1 MQLTLTIDGKKYVV
15 DVEVIEGEEVRM
27 PASFPEPTS
36 TIQSKPLAPQ
46 QPVPQPAFRQ
56 QSPADNLPDEKV
68 CRSPIAGI
76 VQRVNVQ
83 VGQNLQVNDLL
94 VVLEAM
100 KMETNITAHAAGIVK
115 AIMTTPGEDVKAG
128 QALIEFE

>member
-1 MQLTLTIDGKKYVV
+1 MQLILTIDGKKYIV
-15 DVEVIEGEEVRM
+15 DVDVLEGEEIRT
-27 PASFPEPTS
+27 PDSFQDQTS
-36 TIQSKPLAPQ
+36 TIQSKQVVMPSPQPLAM
-46 QPVPQPAFRQ
+46 QPV
-56 QSPADNLPDEKV
+56 ADGLPDENV

-83 VGQNLQVNDLL
+83 VGQKLQIDDLL

-100 KMETNITAHAAGIVK
+100 KMETNITAHSAGTVK
-115 AIMTTPGEDVKAG
+115 KIMASPGEAVKSG

>member
-1 MQLTLTIDGKKYVV
+1 MQLILTIDGNKYIV
-15 DVEVIEGEEVRM
+15 DVEVLEGEDIRT
-27 PASFPEPTS
+27 PDSFQALTS
-36 TIQSKPLAPQ
+36 TIQSKQVVTPSPQPLAI
-46 QPVPQPAFRQ
+46 QPV
-56 QSPADNLPDEKV
+56 SDGLPDNKV

-83 VGQNLQVNDLL
+83 VGQKLQVDDLL

-100 KMETNITAHAAGIVK
+100 KMETNITAHSDGTVK
-115 AIMTTPGEDVKAG
+115 KIMASQGEAVKSG

>member
-15 DVEVIEGEEVRM
+15 DVEVLEGEEVRLPDPS
-27 PASFPEPTS
+27 PAPVS
-36 TIQSKPLAPQ
+36 TIQTGQAF
-46 QPVPQPAFRQ
+46 QPAPRPQ
-56 QSPADNLPDEKV
+56 TAPPAADGLADDKV

-83 VGQNLQVNDLL
+83 PGQQLQVNDLL
-94 VVLEAM
+94 FVLEAM
-100 KMETNITAHAAGIVK
+100 KMETNITAHTAGKVKKILAAVGEAVK
-115 AIMTTPGEDVKAG
+115 SG

>member
-1 MQLTLTIDGKKYVV
+1 VQLILTIDGKKYIV
-15 DVEVIEGEEVRM
+15 DVDVLEGEEIRM
-27 PASFPEPTS
+27 PDSFQELTS
-36 TIQSKPLAPQ
+36 TIPSKQIIAPS
-46 QPVPQPAFRQ
+46 PQPIAA
-56 QSPADNLPDEKV
+56 PPVADGLPDDKV

-83 VGQNLQVNDLL
+83 VGQKLQVDDLL

-100 KMETNITAHAAGIVK
+100 KMETNITAHTAGQVK
-115 AIMTTPGEDVKAG
+115 KIMASPGEAVKSG

>member
-1 MQLTLTIDGKKYVV
+1 MQLILTIDGKKYVV
-15 DVEVIEGEEVRM
+15 DVDVLEGEEIRT
-27 PASFPEPTS
+27 PDSFQEQTS
-36 TIQSKPLAPQ
+36 TIQSRQVVMPSPQPLAML
-46 QPVPQPAFRQ
+46 PV
-56 QSPADNLPDEKV
+56 ADGLPDEKV

-83 VGQNLQVNDLL
+83 VGQKLQIDDLL

-100 KMETNITAHAAGIVK
+100 KMETNITAHTAGTVK
-115 AIMTTPGEDVKAG
+115 KIMASPGEAVKSG

>member
-1 MQLTLTIDGKKYVV
+1 M
-15 DVEVIEGEEVRM
+15 EVLEGEECRM
-27 PASFPEPTS
+27 PDIFQEMTS
-36 TIQSKPLAPQ
+36 TIQSRHVVAPSPQPLAM
-46 QPVPQPAFRQ
+46 QPV
-56 QSPADNLPDEKV
+56 ADGLPDNKV

-83 VGQNLQVNDLL
+83 VGQKLQVDDLL

-100 KMETNITAHAAGIVK
+100 KMETNITAHTDGTVK
-115 AIMTTPGEDVKAG
+115 KILASPGEAVKSG

>member
-1 MQLTLTIDGKKYVV
+1 MQLILTIDGKKYIV
-15 DVEVIEGEEVRM
+15 DLEVIEGEEIRM
-27 PASFPEPTS
+27 PDSFHELTS
-36 TIQSKPLAPQ
+36 TIQSKQVVAPLPQPLAM
-46 QPVPQPAFRQ
+46 QPI
-56 QSPADNLPDEKV
+56 ADGLPDNKV

-83 VGQNLQVNDLL
+83 VGQKLQIDDLL

-100 KMETNITAHAAGIVK
+100 KMETNITAHTAGTVK
-115 AIMTTPGEDVKAG
+115 KIMASPGEAVKSG

>member
-1 MQLTLTIDGKKYVV
+1 VQLTLTIDGKKYVV
-15 DVEVIEGEEVRM
+15 DVEVLEGEEVRM

-36 TIQSKPLAPQ
+36 TIQSKQVVAPPPQ
-46 QPVPQPAFRQ
+46 VAAVQPV
-56 QSPADNLPDEKV
+56 ADGLPDEKV
-68 CRSPIAGI
+68 CRSPIAGV

-83 VGQNLQVNDLL
+83 VGQKLQVNDLL

-100 KMETNITAHAAGIVK
+100 KMETNITAHAAGTVK
-115 AIMTTPGEDVKAG
+115 KIMTSPGEAVKSG

>member
-1 MQLTLTIDGKKYVV
+1 VQLTLTIDGKKYVV
-15 DVEVIEGEEVRM
+15 DVEVLEGEEVRT

-36 TIQSKPLAPQ
+36 TIQSKQIVVTPPRPLA
-46 QPVPQPAFRQ
+46 VQPA
-56 QSPADNLPDEKV
+56 ADGLPDDKV

-83 VGQNLQVNDLL
+83 VGQKLQVNDLL

-100 KMETNITAHAAGIVK
+100 KMETNITAHTAGTVK
-115 AIMTTPGEDVKAG
+115 NVMASPGEAVKSG

>member
-1 MQLTLTIDGKKYVV
+1 VQLILTIDGKKYIV
-15 DVEVIEGEEVRM
+15 DVEVIEGEEIRM
-27 PASFPEPTS
+27 PDSFHELTS
-36 TIQSKPLAPQ
+36 TIQSKQVVAPLPQPLAM
-46 QPVPQPAFRQ
+46 QPI
-56 QSPADNLPDEKV
+56 ADGLPDNKV

-83 VGQNLQVNDLL
+83 VGQKLQIDDLL

-100 KMETNITAHAAGIVK
+100 KMETNITAHTAGTVK
-115 AIMTTPGEDVKAG
+115 KIMASPGEAVKSG

>member
-15 DVEVIEGEEVRM
+15 DVEVVEGEELRM

-36 TIQSKPLAPQ
+36 TIQSKPVMVSPL
-46 QPVPQPAFRQ
+46 QPAAVT
-56 QSPADNLPDEKV
+56 PVADGLADDKV
-68 CRSPIAGI
+68 CRSPIAGV

-83 VGQNLQVNDLL
+83 VGQKLQVDDLL

-100 KMETNITAHAAGIVK
+100 KMETNITAHTAGIVK
-115 AIMTTPGEDVKAG
+115 KILATPGEAVKSG
-128 QALIEFE
+128 QALIEFQ

>member
-1 MQLTLTIDGKKYVV
+1 VQLILTIDGKKYVV
-15 DVEVIEGEEVRM
+15 EVEVLEGEEIRT
-27 PASFPEPTS
+27 PDSFQEQTS
-36 TIQSKPLAPQ
+36 TIQSRLVVAPSPQPLAI
-46 QPVPQPAFRQ
+46 QPV
-56 QSPADNLPDEKV
+56 ADGLPDENV

-83 VGQNLQVNDLL
+83 VGQKLQIDDLL

-100 KMETNITAHAAGIVK
+100 KMETNITAHSAGTVK
-115 AIMTTPGEDVKAG
+115 KIMASPGEAVKSG

>member
-1 MQLTLTIDGKKYVV
+1 MQLTLTIDGKKYIV
-15 DVEVIEGEEVRM
+15 DVEVLEGEEVRSPAEYSEQISTIKSHHAQPPVVPVAQAPV
-27 PASFPEPTS
+27 PAS
-36 TIQSKPLAPQ
+36 
-46 QPVPQPAFRQ
+46 
-56 QSPADNLPDEKV
+56 DGLPDDKV

-83 VGQNLQVNDLL
+83 VGQKLQVDDLL

-100 KMETNITAHAAGIVK
+100 KMETNITAHTAGTVK
-115 AIMTTPGEDVKAG
+115 RILASPGEAVKSG

>member
-1 MQLTLTIDGKKYVV
+1 MQLILTIDGNKYIV
-15 DVEVIEGEEVRM
+15 DVEVLEGEEIRT
-27 PASFPEPTS
+27 PDSFQALTS
-36 TIQSKPLAPQ
+36 TIQSKQVVTPSPQPLAI
-46 QPVPQPAFRQ
+46 QPV
-56 QSPADNLPDEKV
+56 SDGLPDNKV

-83 VGQNLQVNDLL
+83 VGQKLQVDDLL

-100 KMETNITAHAAGIVK
+100 KMETNITAHSGGTVK
-115 AIMTTPGEDVKAG
+115 KIMASQGEAVKSG

>member
-1 MQLTLTIDGKKYVV
+1 MQLILTIDGNKYIV
-15 DVEVIEGEEVRM
+15 DVEVLEGEEIRT
-27 PASFPEPTS
+27 PDSFQALTS
-36 TIQSKPLAPQ
+36 TIQPKQVVTPSPQPLAI
-46 QPVPQPAFRQ
+46 QPV
-56 QSPADNLPDEKV
+56 SDGLPDNKV

-83 VGQNLQVNDLL
+83 VGQKLQVDDLL

-100 KMETNITAHAAGIVK
+100 KMETNITAHSDGTVK
-115 AIMTTPGEDVKAG
+115 KIMASQGEAVKSG

>member
-1 MQLTLTIDGKKYVV
+1 MQLILTIDGNKYI
-15 DVEVIEGEEVRM
+15 VEVEVLEGEEIRT
-27 PASFPEPTS
+27 PDSFQALTS
-36 TIQSKPLAPQ
+36 TIQSKQVVTPSPQPLAI
-46 QPVPQPAFRQ
+46 QPV
-56 QSPADNLPDEKV
+56 SDGLPDNKV

-83 VGQNLQVNDLL
+83 VGQKLQVDDLL

-100 KMETNITAHAAGIVK
+100 KMETNITAHSDGTVK
-115 AIMTTPGEDVKAG
+115 KIMASQGEAVKSG

>member
-1 MQLTLTIDGKKYVV
+1 VQLILTIDGKKYVV
-15 DVEVIEGEEVRM
+15 DVDVLEGEEIRT
-27 PASFPEPTS
+27 PASFPELTS
-36 TIQSKPLAPQ
+36 TIQSRQVVAP
-46 QPVPQPAFRQ
+46 PPPFVATPAN
-56 QSPADNLPDEKV
+56 DGLPDEKV

-83 VGQNLQVNDLL
+83 VGQKLQVDDLL

-100 KMETNITAHAAGIVK
+100 KMETNITAHTAGTVK
-115 AIMTTPGEDVKAG
+115 KIMASPGEAVKSG

>member
-1 MQLTLTIDGKKYVV
+1 VQLTLTIDGKKYIV
-15 DVEVIEGEEVRM
+15 DVEVLEGEEVRM
-27 PASFPEPTS
+27 PDGISEQTS
-36 TIQSKPLAPQ
+36 TIKSHHA
-46 QPVPQPAFRQ
+46 PVPVVPPAHI
-56 QSPADNLPDEKV
+56 PEPVADGLPDEKV

-83 VGQNLQVNDLL
+83 VGQKLQVDDLL

-100 KMETNITAHAAGIVK
+100 KMETNITAHAAGTVK
-115 AIMTTPGEDVKAG
+115 RILASPGEAVKSG

>member
-1 MQLTLTIDGKKYVV
+1 MQLILTIDGKKYVV
-15 DVEVIEGEEVRM
+15 DVDVLEGEEIRT
-27 PASFPEPTS
+27 PDSFQEQTS
-36 TIQSKPLAPQ
+36 TIQSRQVVAPSPQPLAML
-46 QPVPQPAFRQ
+46 PV
-56 QSPADNLPDEKV
+56 ADGLPDEKV

-83 VGQNLQVNDLL
+83 VGQKLQIDDLL

-100 KMETNITAHAAGIVK
+100 KMETNITAHTAGTVK
-115 AIMTTPGEDVKAG
+115 KIMASPGEAVKSG

>member
-1 MQLTLTIDGKKYVV
+1 MQLILTIDGKKYVV
-15 DVEVIEGEEVRM
+15 DVEVLEGEEIRTPGM
-27 PASFPEPTS
+27 FQELTS
-36 TIQSKPLAPQ
+36 TIQSKQVIAPSPLPPAM
-46 QPVPQPAFRQ
+46 QPV
-56 QSPADNLPDEKV
+56 ADGLPDEKV

-83 VGQNLQVNDLL
+83 VGQKLQVDDLL

-100 KMETNITAHAAGIVK
+100 KMETNITAHKDGTVK
-115 AIMTTPGEDVKAG
+115 KIMASPGEAVKSG

>member
-1 MQLTLTIDGKKYVV
+1 MQLILTIDGKKYIV
-15 DVEVIEGEEVRM
+15 DVDVLEGEEIRM
-27 PASFPEPTS
+27 QGAFQELTS
-36 TIQSKPLAPQ
+36 TIPSKQIIAPS
-46 QPVPQPAFRQ
+46 PQPQAV
-56 QSPADNLPDEKV
+56 PPVADGLPDDKV

-83 VGQNLQVNDLL
+83 VGQKLQVEDLL

-100 KMETNITAHAAGIVK
+100 KMETNITAHTAGKVK
-115 AIMTTPGEDVKAG
+115 KIMATPGEAVKSG

>member
-15 DVEVIEGEEVRM
+15 DVEVVEGEEVRM
-27 PASFPEPTS
+27 SPALPTS
-36 TIQSKPLAPQ
+36 TIQSGQVETPPPRPQ
-46 QPVPQPAFRQ
+46 AAATPA
-56 QSPADNLPDEKV
+56 ADGLPDDKV

-83 VGQNLQVNDLL
+83 PGQQLQVNDLL

-100 KMETNITAHAAGIVK
+100 KMETNITAHAAGKVK
-115 AIMTTPGEDVKAG
+115 KILASVGEAVKSG

>member
-1 MQLTLTIDGKKYVV
+1 MQLILTIDGKKYVV
-15 DVEVIEGEEVRM
+15 DVEVLEGEEVRNPTLF
-27 PASFPEPTS
+27 PAPTS
-36 TIQSKPLAPQ
+36 TIQSKRPVSVFSPRPQ
-46 QPVPQPAFRQ
+46 AVQPA
-56 QSPADNLPDEKV
+56 SDGLPDDKV

-83 VGQNLQVNDLL
+83 VGQKLQVNDLL

-100 KMETNITAHAAGIVK
+100 KMETNITAHIDGTVK
-115 AIMTTPGEDVKAG
+115 VIMTSPGEAVKSG

>member
-15 DVEVIEGEEVRM
+15 DVEVVEGEEVRM

-36 TIQSKPLAPQ
+36 TIQSRQVVMVPPHP
-46 QPVPQPAFRQ
+46 PVQHPA
-56 QSPADNLPDEKV
+56 ADSLPDEKV

-76 VQRVNVQ
+76 VQRINVQ
-83 VGQNLQVNDLL
+83 VGQQLQVNDLL

-100 KMETNITAHAAGIVK
+100 KMETNITAHTAGTVK
-115 AIMTTPGEDVKAG
+115 KIMTSPGEAVKSG